1 MALKYYECMFLID
14 SGKWALDPQG
24 TENAVRDILTRCEA
38 NLVALTPFQEGKLA
52 YEIEKQRKGLH
63 LLSYFTMDGSQG
75 KELARLCKL
84 SPVILRHMVIQHSQI
99 LFELLT
105 NALLEHEGQGETA
118 EEEAAV

>member
-14 SGKWALDPQG
+14 SGKWATDPSG
-24 TENAVRDILTRCEA
+24 TEGAVRDILTRCEA
-38 NLVALTPFQEGKLA
+38 EIVALTPFQEGKLA

-63 LLSYFTMDGSQG
+63 LLCYFTMDGSQG

-84 SPVILRHMVIQHSQI
+84 SPVILRHMVIQHSQV

-105 NALLEHEGQGETA
+105 NALHEHSAEVETE